1 MTAVPSPRLIWAA
14 VALVALCMAG
24 YIIVGASA
32 VSSILQY
39 GL

>member
-1 MTAVPSPRLIWAA
+1 MTVVPSSRLIWAA

-24 YIIVGASA
+24 YIIVGTIAASGI
-32 VSSILQY
+32 SQH